1 MRKVE
6 ALEKLLLSN
15 FQSSFIPVM
24 NDNVINICED
34 VENNEDAIQS
44 YNQMEEKYSTIE
56 RCLKMTQNHKG
67 TT

>member
-24 NDNVINICED
+24 NDNVIHLCED
-34 VENNEDAIQS
+34 DEINEDAIKS
-44 YNQMEEKYSTIE
+44 DNQMEEKYSTIE
-56 RCLKMTQNHKG
+56 RCLKMTQIHKG